1 MIKLIEL
8 LKEDWFDDYLVYEKK
23 VFDALRKRFKI
34 NPRIEDDLSTVFGK
48 KIEIGYDNNA
58 PPEETAYAMIPQGKT
73 FNLLRWGNAE

>member
-8 LKEDWFDDYLVYEKK
+8 LKEDWFDDYLAYEQK

-34 NPRIEDDLSTVFGK
+34 NQRIEDDLSTVFGN

-58 PPEETAYAMIPQGKT
+58 PPEEIAYAMIPQGQT
-73 FNLLRWGNAE
+73 FNVTRWGNSE